1 MSRLRI
7 LIILLDHARHDLWW
21 TLRHPRDAWTMA
33 QTEHWLER
41 NMRHVIWYWKDTD
54 DAGK

>member
-41 NMRHVIWYWKDTD
+41 NMRNVIWYWKDTD